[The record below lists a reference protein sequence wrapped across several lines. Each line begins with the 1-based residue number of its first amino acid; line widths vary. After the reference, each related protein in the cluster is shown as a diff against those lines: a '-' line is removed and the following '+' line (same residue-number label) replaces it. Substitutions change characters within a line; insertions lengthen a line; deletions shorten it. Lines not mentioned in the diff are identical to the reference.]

1 MKHDQV
7 FTPDFIVKKMLDD
20 IDYRGDNLRKPIF
33 EPSFGDGAFLVE
45 IVGRI
50 LDYAKDETEAHEL
63 LDCVLGCE
71 IDSVMY
77 ERALERIDA
86 LVYAKGYKRHHWS
99 NLLNTDM
106 LRMPPGHCHY
116 IVGNPPYVRIHD
128 LDQDTRDLIA
138 DEYPWGTGMTDL
150 YVVFFEACIQRMA
163 PGGELIFIAPNSWMK
178 NASQKKM
185 RDYLVDNKLVHRI
198 TDYHTLPVFGPV
210 LTYPAITH
218 LKMDFSPS
226 WEFVRMATL
235 HEVAWRR
242 TLDNDSGFQNLVP
255 EEMDTLLR
263 NRGGPTLGELC
274 TVQNGIA
281 TNCDRVYIK
290 PWTPRGEFLRPV
302 IKASTLNMD
311 KSIIFPYEWTGTGYT
326 PLSEEKFKELEPDL
340 YYTLYFNK
348 DQLDKRNMERHAQW
362 FQYARSQG
370 IHNSKHRKFVLKH
383 ILAPEQQVAEFKE
396 VGPEVLVYSGMYI
409 VVNDEMNIERVRAA
423 LSSREFCEYLK
434 LKGKDMAGGYK
445 AVNTKIVKEFP
456 LGEANGGLYEE
467 E

>member
-7 FTPDFIVKKMLDD
+7 FTPDYIVKKMLDD
-20 IDYRGDNLRKPIF
+20 IDYRGENLRKTIF

-45 IVGRI
+45 IVSRI
-50 LDYAKDETEAHEL
+50 LEYAKDESEAHVL
-63 LDCVLGCE
+63 LDNVLGCE
-71 IDSVMY
+71 IDPIMY
-77 ERALERIDA
+77 ERAIERLDA
-86 LVYAKGYKRHHWS
+86 LVAAKGYSKHNWY
-99 NLLNTDM
+99 LLENADL
-106 LRMPPGHCHY
+106 LRMRPGHCHY

-138 DEYPWGTGMTDL
+138 DEYSWGTGMTDL
-150 YVVFFEACIQRMA
+150 FVVFFEACIQRMA
-163 PGGELIFIAPNSWMK
+163 PGGELIFITPNSWMR
-178 NASQKKM
+178 NSSQKKM
-185 RDYLVDNKLVHRI
+185 REYLQENCLVHRI

-235 HEVAWRR
+235 DEVAWRR
-242 TLDNDSGFQNLVP
+242 TLDNCSGFQNIIS
-255 EEMDTLLR
+255 EDAETHLLHLD
-263 NRGGPTLGELC
+263 GPTLGELC

-281 TNCDRVYIK
+281 TNCDRVYVK
-290 PWTPRGEFLRPV
+290 PWAPRGEYLRPV

-311 KSIIFPYEWTGTGYT
+311 HAIIFPYEWTGTGYT

-370 IHNSKHRKFVLKH
+370 IQNSRHRKFVLKH
-383 ILAPEQQVAEFKE
+383 ILSPEQRIAQFEE

-409 VVNDEMNIERVRAA
+409 VVNDESNIEVVRNA
-423 LSSREFCEYLK
+423 LSSRTFCEYLK
-434 LKGKDMAGGYK
+434 LMGKDMAGGYK
-445 AVNTKIVKEFP
+445 AVNTNIVKRFP
-456 LGEANGGLYEE
+456 VGKFMEGLHE
-467 E
+467 

>member
-20 IDYRGDNLRKPIF
+20 IQYYGDNLRKTIF

-45 IVGRI
+45 IVSRI
-50 LDYAKDETEAHEL
+50 LDYAKDETEAHVL
-63 LDCVLGCE
+63 LDNVVGCE
-71 IDSVMY
+71 IDPVMHKAAVN
-77 ERALERIDA
+77 RLNALLTA
-86 LVYAKGYKRHHWS
+86 MGYREHNWH
-99 NLLNTDM
+99 LLENADL
-106 LRMPPGHCHY
+106 LRMRPGHCHY

-128 LDQDTRDLIA
+128 LDQDTRNLIA
-138 DEYPWGTGMTDL
+138 DEYPWCTGMTDL
-150 YVVFFEACIQRMA
+150 YVVFFEECIRRMA
-163 PGGELIFIAPNSWMK
+163 PGGELIFITPNSWMR
-178 NASQKKM
+178 NSSQKKM
-185 RDYLVDNKLVHRI
+185 REYLQENCLVHRI

-235 HEVAWRR
+235 EDEAWRR
-242 TLDNDSGFQNLVP
+242 TLDNCSGFQNIISEDAESYL
-255 EEMDTLLR
+255 MHLD
-263 NRGGPTLGELC
+263 GPTLGELC

-290 PWTPRGEFLRPV
+290 PWAARGEYLRPV

-311 KSIIFPYEWTGTGYT
+311 HSIIFPYEWTGTGYI
-326 PLSEEKFKELEPDL
+326 PLSEEKFKALEPDL

-348 DQLDKRNMERHAQW
+348 GQLDKRNMERHAQW

-370 IHNSKHRKFVLKH
+370 IQNSRHHKFVLKH
-383 ILAPEQQVAEFKE
+383 ILAPEQRVAQFEE

-409 VVNDEMNIERVRAA
+409 VVNDESNIECIRNA

-434 LKGKDMAGGYK
+434 LMGKDMAGGYK
-445 AVNTKIVKEFP
+445 AVNTKMVKAFP
-456 LGEANGGLYEE
+456 IGKFMEVKNG
-467 E
+467 